1 MVAGVALGCAS
12 LDWPKVVASSDRSVY
27 FLPLA
32 RPLGQIALLLTV
44 SGAFVLV
51 QRVRDA
57 TRAAVFLGAGW
68 CLAWLLL
75 IRAAALVAPIYSG
88 VALAAAIPADQ
99 RDVPVYSVGTYD
111 QSLTFY
117 LQRTVTLVGY
127 RGELDYGLRKAPD
140 AEIADLAEF
149 LRRWSAQSRAFAV
162 MEKTMF
168 DDLEKPR
175 GADAAGC
182 HRRQSRPGGAA
193 MSWITWALILMGVGL
208 NAAAQLLLKVATRP
222 LAHFSDFSADTLG
235 SSVGILFKSPSF
247 WAGMVCYAA
256 SVCVWLAAL
265 SKAPVST
272 AYPML
277 SLGYVVVAAVSVL
290 WLGES
295 MGPAKVLGIAL
306 ICAGVILVSRSSA

>member
-1 MVAGVALGCAS
+1 
-12 LDWPKVVASSDRSVY
+12 
-27 FLPLA
+27 
-32 RPLGQIALLLTV
+32 
-44 SGAFVLV
+44 
-51 QRVRDA
+51 
-57 TRAAVFLGAGW
+57 
-68 CLAWLLL
+68 
-75 IRAAALVAPIYSG
+75 
-88 VALAAAIPADQ
+88 
-99 RDVPVYSVGTYD
+99 
-111 QSLTFY
+111 
-117 LQRTVTLVGY
+117 
-127 RGELDYGLRKAPD
+127 
-140 AEIADLAEF
+140 
-149 LRRWSAQSRAFAV
+149 
-162 MEKTMF
+162 
-168 DDLEKPR
+168 
-175 GADAAGC
+175 
-182 HRRQSRPGGAA
+182 

-222 LAHFSDFSADTLG
+222 LAHFADFSADTLG